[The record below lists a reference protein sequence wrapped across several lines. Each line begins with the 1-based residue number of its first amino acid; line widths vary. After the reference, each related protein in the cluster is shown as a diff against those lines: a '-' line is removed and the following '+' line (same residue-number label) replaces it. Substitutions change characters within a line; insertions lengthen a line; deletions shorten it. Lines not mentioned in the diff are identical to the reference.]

1 MTTIYGI
8 GVGPGDPEL
17 ITVKGLRIL
26 QSCGV
31 VVYQAA
37 DGHKSNA
44 RRIVE
49 GYLCPH
55 QIEVVYHLPRS
66 LDATEVDYD
75 RAIAP
80 LLPYLELGQDVA
92 VICEG
97 DPLLYG
103 SFMYVFTRLQGK
115 YPIEVI
121 PGICS
126 PLGAAAALG
135 LPLSYRQEVFK
146 IIPATLDAARL
157 RNELD
162 SVDACA
168 IIKLTRHFAKVQSVL
183 QELQL
188 LPRAIYI
195 ERATMAEQ
203 KVIPLELVDPD
214 RVPYFSL
221 ILVPS
226 LSRL

>member
-1 MTTIYGI
+1 MTKIYGI

-17 ITVKGLRIL
+17 ITLKGLRIL

-37 DGHKSNA
+37 VGQRSNA
-44 RRIVE
+44 REIVAQ
-49 GYLCPH
+49 YLRPD
-55 QIEVVYHLPRS
+55 QVEVVYHLPRS
-66 LDATEVDYD
+66 LAATAIDYD
-75 RAIAP
+75 KAIAP
-80 LLPYLELGQDVA
+80 ILPYLDQGQDIG

-126 PLGAAAALG
+126 PLGAAAVLG
-135 LPLSYRQEVFK
+135 LPLSYRQDVFK
-146 IIPATLDAARL
+146 IIPATLAVDRL
-157 RNELD
+157 QAELTN
-162 SVDACA
+162 VDACA
-168 IIKLTRHFAKVQSVL
+168 IIKLTRHFAKVRSVL
-183 QELQL
+183 EKLQL
-188 LPRAIYI
+188 LGRAIYI
-195 ERATMAEQ
+195 ERATMTAQ
-203 KVIPLELVDPD
+203 QIIPIELVDPD

-221 ILVPS
+221 ILIPS
-226 LSRL
+226 ATRL